1 VRLSTG
7 AMMSVMS
14 PDMIQQPWDA
24 QPDPDSDC
32 SPESRKPP
40 PIALGWQQFRDHDG
54 RMYFHN
60 PVFGK
65 TTWDRREAVA
75 TRISTNVGA
84 GLAKHCSDVRVS
96 APSVDQLFCAS
107 TAQDALSPPPRLPW
121 PRGALEQA
129 VHAARGLAKPSQG
142 CCVLDRRLV
151 SEQRTGAG
159 ETLVFRVTLK
169 QQQCETTDNVSEDVA
184 KLIRQINVDLECEE
198 TWEVDFARRRAQVT
212 TKNVQLKW
220 LVAAQEQTVLQ
231 EKEGEPH
238 LAMESHVRITPTLTL
253 PAAPSRVLAD
263 RLKHYTQCRKKALL
277 AVMQGH

>member
-1 VRLSTG
+1 
-7 AMMSVMS
+7 
-14 PDMIQQPWDA
+14 
-24 QPDPDSDC
+24 
-32 SPESRKPP
+32 
-40 PIALGWQQFRDHDG
+40 
-54 RMYFHN
+54 
-60 PVFGK
+60 
-65 TTWDRREAVA
+65 
-75 TRISTNVGA
+75 
-84 GLAKHCSDVRVS
+84 
-96 APSVDQLFCAS
+96 
-107 TAQDALSPPPRLPW
+107 
-121 PRGALEQA
+121 
-129 VHAARGLAKPSQG
+129 
-142 CCVLDRRLV
+142 
-151 SEQRTGAG
+151 
-159 ETLVFRVTLK
+159 VTLK